1 MAFNFNWSRL
11 ATSSISDNFHTI
23 AKELLTE
30 ALNRS
35 ANPSVIVDSDIAVE
49 GLELGDEAPE
59 LEVLEISDL
68 AEDRFRGVL
77 RFTYDGNACMTLK
90 ARVQVNPLC
99 TYLKTIPDFASPQ
112 PLSAAATSL
121 RIPVELTLSQFKLCG
136 KVFVVYSKEKG
147 ITLVF
152 ANDPLESV
160 RVRSSFDSVPFIKN
174 YLQEEV
180 EKHVRGLF
188 QSELPLAVYK
198 LSLRLLGI
206 AESKAES
213 KEQPKSTTYPTI
225 STPEKQDV
233 EPAVEPGEAEPATV
247 ESLGPGSPE
256 DEDILDPHEL
266 RLSALQNSSK
276 TLSLFTPLLS
286 GVLYQAMPALASVAR
301 PTIDDQHTP
310 ATSGITTPR
319 RKRKHR
325 IVNLRKS
332 SGEKKSASEPTSESS
347 SEYTSTAQQSVA
359 SITTAPTLSSG
370 PTRFSLVRG
379 DEPRVREHTPA
390 KPIRRTRLQ
399 DEKHAHEERPRLAR
413 NMDYESGIVEKAF
426 IKQFMAEMRRQAGEM
441 AMEMD
446 P

>member
-1 MAFNFNWSRL
+1 
-11 ATSSISDNFHTI
+11 
-23 AKELLTE
+23 
-30 ALNRS
+30 
-35 ANPSVIVDSDIAVE
+35 
-49 GLELGDEAPE
+49 
-59 LEVLEISDL
+59 
-68 AEDRFRGVL
+68 
-77 RFTYDGNACMTLK
+77 
-90 ARVQVNPLC
+90 
-99 TYLKTIPDFASPQ
+99 
-112 PLSAAATSL
+112 
-121 RIPVELTLSQFKLCG
+121 
-136 KVFVVYSKEKG
+136 
-147 ITLVF
+147 LVF

-160 RVRSSFDSVPFIKN
+160 RVTSSFDSVPFIKN

-206 AESKAES
+206 TESKAEP
-213 KEQPKSTTYPTI
+213 KEQPKSTTTPTI

-233 EPAVEPGEAEPATV
+233 EPAVKLGEAEPAMV
-247 ESLGPGSPE
+247 ESLSPGSPE

-266 RLSALQNSSK
+266 RLGALQNSSK

-310 ATSGITTPR
+310 ATSGTTTPR
-319 RKRKHR
+319 RKPKHR
-325 IVNLRKS
+325 IVSLRKS
-332 SGEKKSASEPTSESS
+332 SGEKKSASKPTSESS

-359 SITTAPTLSSG
+359 SITTAPALSSG

-390 KPIRRTRLQ
+390 NPIRRTRLQ

-413 NMDYESGIVEKAF
+413 NMAYQSGIVEKAF